1 MSAELVSVYHLLN
14 EGIYWQEIVWIERKF
29 VEKMNDYNTKQ
40 QQKQE
45 TQQMEWKWSW
55 QDEFL
60 KWLCGYANTDGGIL
74 YIGVND
80 DGYVV
85 GIKDAKRLLEGLP
98 NKINDKLGIIASI
111 NLHQTNGA
119 ENIRYGNCIPANIS
133 EKLINQ
139 YTCGKLNSKVIE
151 STDQRYNSIVMMEK
165 ENKIWEDSDG
175 TRDYISI
182 EIIKYPFAISCDGK
196 YYKRSGS
203 TLHELNGFELQ
214 NFLLERAGKTW
225 DTVPVPEVSVSDLSK
240 DALEAFRKKAVK
252 SNRMTESEVNVSDE
266 LLLRNLKLFD
276 GEYLTRA
283 AILLFH
289 PTPERYVT
297 GSYIKIGYFSL
308 VGAFGED
315 AELIEDLQ
323 YQDVVEGPL
332 LLQTDKAIGLIF
344 TKYFKALVDYE
355 GIQRTETFMLT
366 RGMVRELLLN
376 AVNHK
381 DYATGVPIQVSIY
394 EDRIVIFNMGSWSKR
409 VPADERVYNKHE
421 SVPYNP
427 KIADVSFRSGDVE
440 AWGRGF
446 LKIKTECKKIN
457 APLPLIDAENG
468 GVLISASGCEK
479 YMSMLRYGQYG
490 QVGADGIWRDE
501 ENAGKKSGD
510 KKAAIKSGDKKAA
523 IKSGD
528 KKVTKKTQMQ
538 YDKILAFMEEGKE
551 YGIWDFCELLNLKES
566 RTKDILK
573 GLSDYIE
580 IIGSNRDRRY
590 RKK

>member
-1 MSAELVSVYHLLN
+1 M
-14 EGIYWQEIVWIERKF
+14 
-29 VEKMNDYNTKQ
+29 
-40 QQKQE
+40 
-45 TQQMEWKWSW
+45 
-55 QDEFL
+55 
-60 KWLCGYANTDGGIL
+60 
-74 YIGVND
+74 
-80 DGYVV
+80 V
-85 GIKDAKRLLEGLP
+85 GIKDSKSLLESLP

-111 NLHQTNGA
+111 NLYQTKGA
-119 ENIRYGNCIPANIS
+119 ENIRYGNCVPANIS
-133 EKLINQ
+133 EKLMNQ
-139 YTCGKLNSKVIE
+139 YACGKLNSEMIE
-151 STDQRYNSIVMMEK
+151 STDKRYHSLVVIEK
-165 ENKIWEDSDG
+165 ENKIWEDTDG

-225 DTVPVPEVSVSDLSK
+225 DTVPVPEVGVSDLSK
-240 DALEAFRKKAVK
+240 DALETFRKKAVK

-297 GSYIKIGYFSL
+297 GSYIKIGYFAL
-308 VGAFGED
+308 VGAFGKD

-332 LLQTDKAIGLIF
+332 LLQTDKAIDLIF

-355 GIQRTETFMLT
+355 GIQRTETYMLT

-409 VPADERVYNKHE
+409 VPADDRVYDKHE
-421 SVPYNP
+421 SVPNNP

-446 LKIKTECKKIN
+446 LKIKTECKKVN

-468 GVLISASGCEK
+468 GVSISASGCEK

-490 QVGADGIWRDE
+490 QVGADGVWRDE
-501 ENAGKKSGD
+501 ETVSKKNSD
-510 KKAAIKSGDKKAA
+510 KKAAIKNS
-523 IKSGD
+523 
-528 KKVTKKTQMQ
+528 
-538 YDKILAFMEEGKE
+538 DKIDLCGQGGAGEDHSPAG
-551 YGIWDFCELLNLKES
+551 WELFSGRAGGDLLF
-566 RTKDILK
+566 
-573 GLSDYIE
+573 
-580 IIGSNRDRRY
+580 
-590 RKK
+590 

>member
-1 MSAELVSVYHLLN
+1 M
-14 EGIYWQEIVWIERKF
+14 
-29 VEKMNDYNTKQ
+29 
-40 QQKQE
+40 
-45 TQQMEWKWSW
+45 
-55 QDEFL
+55 
-60 KWLCGYANTDGGIL
+60 CGYANTEGGTL

-85 GIKDAKRLLEGLP
+85 GIEDSKRMLEGLP
-98 NKINDKLGIIASI
+98 NKIRDKLGIIASI
-111 NLHQTNGA
+111 NIYKANGA
-119 ENIRYGNCIPANIS
+119 ENVCYGNHIPKSIS

-139 YTCGKLNSKVIE
+139 YACGKLNSERIE
-151 STDQRYNSIVMMEK
+151 STDKRYKSLIVIEK
-165 ENKIWEDSDG
+165 ENKIWEEADG
-175 TRDYISI
+175 RREYISI

-240 DALEAFRKKAVK
+240 DALDAFRGKAVK

-308 VGAFGED
+308 VGTFGEN

-332 LLQTDKAIGLIF
+332 LLQVDKAIDLIF

-355 GIQRTETFMLT
+355 GIQRTETYMLT
-366 RGMVRELLLN
+366 RGVIRELLLN

-394 EDRIVIFNMGSWSKR
+394 EDRIVIF
-409 VPADERVYNKHE
+409 
-421 SVPYNP
+421 
-427 KIADVSFRSGDVE
+427 
-440 AWGRGF
+440 
-446 LKIKTECKKIN
+446 
-457 APLPLIDAENG
+457 
-468 GVLISASGCEK
+468 
-479 YMSMLRYGQYG
+479 
-490 QVGADGIWRDE
+490 
-501 ENAGKKSGD
+501 
-510 KKAAIKSGDKKAA
+510 
-523 IKSGD
+523 
-528 KKVTKKTQMQ
+528 
-538 YDKILAFMEEGKE
+538 
-551 YGIWDFCELLNLKES
+551 
-566 RTKDILK
+566 
-573 GLSDYIE
+573 
-580 IIGSNRDRRY
+580 
-590 RKK
+590 